1 MRLAV
6 LPPLLLAL
14 ALAGTGAAGHC
25 ASWSSTTADVDTCQA
40 GASPCYYVSIDF
52 CQPDCHILVWV
63 YEESNGVPGLQ
74 RGDEVVDNT
83 CHGMIPADTIVF

>member
-14 ALAGTGAAGHC
+14 ALVGTGAADHC
-25 ASWSSTTADVDTCQA
+25 ESWSSTEADAQTCEA

-63 YEESNGVPGLQ
+63 YEESNGLEGLQ
-74 RGDEVVDNT
+74 RGDEVVDDT
-83 CHGMIPADTIVF
+83 CHEMVRPDTIIF